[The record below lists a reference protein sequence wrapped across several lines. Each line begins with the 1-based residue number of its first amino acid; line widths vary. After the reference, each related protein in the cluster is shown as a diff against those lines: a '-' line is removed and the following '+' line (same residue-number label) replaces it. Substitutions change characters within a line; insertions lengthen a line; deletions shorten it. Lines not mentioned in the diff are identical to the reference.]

1 MSLDAVFWLVN
12 VLLWTSLMAFYS
24 MEEMA
29 AISCN
34 RIKLEFYAVE
44 GKSWAIWLE
53 EFLKNPTRLF
63 TTTLI
68 GVNIALM
75 VSSEAMRRLFESIDI
90 NPNFSPF
97 IHIPFVLLVGEL
109 VPMFAARTYSEHV
122 ARLGMPLLW
131 ASSKLFYPVTV
142 CVEAFFKRL
151 PKSSETP
158 SAHDEKSVSLDDLKV
173 LLEEHRKG
181 YSVESELELEEILKN
196 ILSLRTRSLDALMQP
211 IASVESISAN
221 TSIKYLRETFEKDA
235 RDFIVLWHR
244 TPQKILGVVTPKDL
258 ISASD
263 NKKARE
269 FMNRVV
275 FVSHNTSCLEL
286 LRLLQD
292 EECTYGMVLGATGHV
307 IGILSIYAIFFHLFQ
322 TKEDPA
328 TLFLEK
334 TIPADTNVLEFCKA
348 YNLQI
353 DAEPSETFLE
363 LIDNI
368 LMRTPCVGDTITFDD
383 FVIIVKETTLFKV
396 KTILIRSV

>member
-1 MSLDAVFWLVN
+1 MNFDILFWLVN
-12 VLLWTSLMAFYS
+12 VLFWTSIMSFYS

-29 AISCN
+29 SISCN

-75 VSSEAMRRLFESIDI
+75 VSSESMRRLFETLDI
-90 NPNFSPF
+90 NPNFSCF
-97 IHIPFVLLVGEL
+97 IHIPFVLLLGEL

-122 ARLGMPLLW
+122 ARLGMPFLW
-131 ASSKLFYPVTV
+131 ASSRLFYPVTA

-151 PKSSETP
+151 PKSTVTP
-158 SAHDEKSVSLDDLKV
+158 QEEKSVTLDDLKV

-196 ILSLRTRSLDALMQP
+196 ILSLRTKSLNALLQP
-211 IASVESISAN
+211 IDQVENISSN
-221 TSIKYLRETFEKDA
+221 TSIKHLRDIFEKSDCE
-235 RDFIVLWHR
+235 FIVLWHR

-258 ISASD
+258 ISATD

-269 FMNRVV
+269 FMSRVV
-275 FVSHNTSCLEL
+275 FVAHTTSCLEL

-292 EECTYGMVLGATGHV
+292 EECAYGMVLGPSGHV
-307 IGILSIYAIFFHLFQ
+307 VGIVSLYTIFFHLFR
-322 TKEDPA
+322 TKEESV
-328 TLFLEK
+328 TFFLEK
-334 TIPADTNVLEFCKA
+334 TIPADTNVVEFCKT
-348 YNLQI
+348 YNLHVEI
-353 DAEPSETFLE
+353 DPSETFVE

-383 FVIIVKETTLFKV
+383 FVIVVKETTLFKV
-396 KTILIRSV
+396 KTILIKST